1 MNFLKHYLFIFG
13 AIIKLFF
20 IFLITSLPV
29 LDWYAPFLENSIDN
43 FSIDPWFTWINSDYS
58 SLAFPYG
65 YVMWFSFLPL
75 TLLGK
80 LFGISSVLT
89 YSLTLFLIDVFLTG
103 LLVKLFP
110 HKENEVLYLYWL
122 SPIVL
127 MSTYIF
133 GLNDLV
139 PIFFLVLSLFL
150 LRNLYFTLSGVALIA
165 SISAKISILIALP
178 IFLIY
183 FMHNPRIKIFFNDF
197 FKGICIGIIIFI
209 APFLLSESGINMI
222 LNNPEVQKIYRFSF
236 DFGNDTKIYFV
247 HLLYLVMLYNAW
259 RVKRLNY
266 DLFYALL
273 GITFFI
279 VILFVP
285 SSPGWFIWIA
295 PFLLA
300 QVNSDR
306 KNTLIIV
313 WSFSAL
319 FVINN
324 ILNIPFPIVINS
336 SSNVIISSPW
346 EVNNNFNSIIY
357 TLMIGLGIVLANR
370 MWRET
375 VTKNDYFRLSQ
386 KPFGIGIAGDSGS
399 GKDTTAEML
408 TGLFG
413 SHSVSHL
420 SGDSYHLWDRKKP
433 MWKVMTHLNPMAN
446 DLDRF
451 SQDLISLSDGKSIRI
466 RDYNHSSGK
475 MTKEKLLKSND
486 FIIASG
492 LHTLYLPVLRD
503 CYNLAIYLDMD
514 EELRQFYK
522 LQRDTKDRG
531 HSSKDVDKSIENR
544 KIDSE
549 RYIQNQSK
557 FSDLI
562 FSLKPVNRL
571 EKELKPEDVKL
582 RLEIIFKNGLYDY
595 NLVRTLISV
604 CGLEVDMET
613 VNEGKD
619 QEIKLLIDGDTD
631 KDDIGIA
638 ISTLC
643 PETIEFLDLNPKWHS
658 GMNGVIQL
666 IVMTHINQA
675 LKKRFLK

>member
-1 MNFLKHYLFIFG
+1 MNFLKNPLFVFG
-13 AIIKLFF
+13 AIIKIFF
-20 IFLITSLPV
+20 IFILTSAPI
-29 LDWYAPFLENSIDN
+29 LDWYAPFLDNSIDN
-43 FSIDPWFTWINSDYS
+43 WSLDPWSSWINNDYS
-58 SLAFPYG
+58 NLAFPYG

-75 TLLGK
+75 AFLGK
-80 LFGISSVLT
+80 LFSISSVLT
-89 YSLTLFLIDVFLTG
+89 YSFTLFLIDILLTIT
-103 LLVKLFP
+103 LVKLFTNR
-110 HKENEVLYLYWL
+110 ELEILYLYWL
-122 SPIVL
+122 SPIVFIG
-127 MSTYIF
+127 TYIF

-150 LRNLYFTLSGVALIA
+150 LKNLYFTSSGFVLMAA
-165 SISAKISILIALP
+165 ISAKISILISLP

-183 FMHNPRIKIFFNDF
+183 FINNSRIRIFTINFL
-197 FKGICIGIIIFI
+197 KGIFIGFIIFI

-222 LNNPEVQKIYRFSF
+222 LSNPEVQKIYRFSF

-266 DLFYALL
+266 DLFYAML

-295 PFLLA
+295 PFLLT

-306 KNTLIIV
+306 KHALMII
-313 WSFSAL
+313 WSFSTL

-324 ILNIPFPIVINS
+324 ILNIPFTITLNHNNLVIN
-336 SSNVIISSPW
+336 SPW
-346 EVNNNFNSIIY
+346 EVSDNFSSIIY

-375 VTKNDYFRLSQ
+375 IIKNDYFRLSQ
-386 KPFGIGIAGDSGS
+386 KPFTIGIAGDSGS
-399 GKDTTAEML
+399 GKDTAAEIL
-408 TGLFG
+408 SGLFG
-413 SHSVSHL
+413 NHSVSHL

-451 SQDLISLSDGKSIRI
+451 SQDLISLSDGKAIRV
-466 RDYNHSSGK
+466 RDYDHSTGK
-475 MTKEKLLKSND
+475 MTKEKVLKSND

-492 LHTLYLPVLRD
+492 LHALYLPILREY
-503 CYNLAIYLDMD
+503 YNLAIYLDMD

-522 LQRDTKDRG
+522 LQRDIKDRG
-531 HSSKDVDKSIENR
+531 HSSKDVEKSIENR

-549 RYIQNQSK
+549 RYIKSQSE

-562 FSLKPVNRL
+562 FSLKPVNHL
-571 EKELKPEDVKL
+571 DKKLNPKDLKL

-595 NLVRTLISV
+595 NLVKTLIAV
-604 CGLEVDMET
+604 CGLDIDMET
-613 VNEGKD
+613 IKEGKN
-619 QEIKLLIDGDTD
+619 QKIKLLIDGDTH
-631 KDDIGIA
+631 KDDIEIA
-638 ISTLC
+638 VSMLC
-643 PETIEFLDLNPKWHS
+643 PEIMEFLDVNPKWDS

-666 IVMTHINQA
+666 VVMTHINQA
-675 LKKRFLK
+675 LKRRFLK

>member
-1 MNFLKHYLFIFG
+1 
-13 AIIKLFF
+13 
-20 IFLITSLPV
+20 
-29 LDWYAPFLENSIDN
+29 
-43 FSIDPWFTWINSDYS
+43 
-58 SLAFPYG
+58 
-65 YVMWFSFLPL
+65 
-75 TLLGK
+75 
-80 LFGISSVLT
+80 
-89 YSLTLFLIDVFLTG
+89 
-103 LLVKLFP
+103 
-110 HKENEVLYLYWL
+110 
-122 SPIVL
+122 
-127 MSTYIF
+127 
-133 GLNDLV
+133 
-139 PIFFLVLSLFL
+139 
-150 LRNLYFTLSGVALIA
+150 
-165 SISAKISILIALP
+165 
-178 IFLIY
+178 
-183 FMHNPRIKIFFNDF
+183 
-197 FKGICIGIIIFI
+197 
-209 APFLLSESGINMI
+209 
-222 LNNPEVQKIYRFSF
+222 
-236 DFGNDTKIYFV
+236 
-247 HLLYLVMLYNAW
+247 
-259 RVKRLNY
+259 
-266 DLFYALL
+266 
-273 GITFFI
+273 
-279 VILFVP
+279 
-285 SSPGWFIWIA
+285 
-295 PFLLA
+295 
-300 QVNSDR
+300 
-306 KNTLIIV
+306 
-313 WSFSAL
+313 
-319 FVINN
+319 
-324 ILNIPFPIVINS
+324 
-336 SSNVIISSPW
+336 
-346 EVNNNFNSIIY
+346 
-357 TLMIGLGIVLANR
+357 
-370 MWRET
+370 
-375 VTKNDYFRLSQ
+375 
-386 KPFGIGIAGDSGS
+386 
-399 GKDTTAEML
+399 ML